1 MTTSKS
7 YLENQLNLV
16 DPYSYMFQTNPKNR
30 KFRLKIMPEI
40 SLSLMNHLG
49 QILAFQRFLFIAN
62 LAITVSCIINV
73 HNNNRV
79 SLL

>member
-30 KFRLKIMPEI
+30 KFRLKMPEI